1 MWSLSFLF
9 QLPAAIMDS
18 DPVECDP
25 NPTLLCAAFAVASH
39 HSDRKVTS
47 TVLVFDLESEE
58 LPLHYEPG
66 FLLLFVCVCFLFW
79 QGRKMSFFFFFNA
92 MPYFLSYYVTISVF
106 WTVKEAQLSKV
117 RRPWGEIRKGSSELT
132 TLVDWKLRKLT
143 KSSSLLFNHIILV

>member
-47 TVLVFDLESEE
+47 TVLVYYLDSEE
-58 LPLHYEPG
+58 LTLHYEPG
-66 FLLLFVCVCFLFW
+66 F
-79 QGRKMSFFFFFNA
+79 FF
-92 MPYFLSYYVTISVF
+92 M
-106 WTVKEAQLSKV
+106 
-117 RRPWGEIRKGSSELT
+117 
-132 TLVDWKLRKLT
+132 
-143 KSSSLLFNHIILV
+143 